1 MNERI
6 KELYEQSFEDQPP
19 ARGVAR
25 LTKDIFWSQ
34 PKKFNP
40 EKFAKLLILACSDVA
55 VNCRTGSTAA
65 DMMEKHFGVER

>member
-6 KELYEQSFEDQPP
+6 EELYRQSFDAQPP
-19 ARGVAR
+19 VQGTAR
-25 LTKDIFWSQ
+25 LTTDIFWEQ
-34 PKKFNP
+34 ADKFNP
-40 EKFAKLLILACSDVA
+40 EKFAKLLILACSEVA